1 MPGPSN
7 WRGSADMANDRRAA
21 AESRGRRAE
30 RWAAWALRLKGWRI
44 LDQRVRTA
52 GGEVD
57 LIARRGRMVAFIEV
71 KWRDRAEDLD
81 LAIDARRLRRVVTAA
96 RQLAPRYVKMGDDM
110 RIDVMLLAPRRWPHH
125 LANVWHD
132 GLMA

>member
-125 LANVWHD
+125 LANVLHD